1 MSALSGARAD
11 ILQAIRSAIGAPP
24 STSRDAD
31 YASIER
37 DYRRRGELTADARLA
52 LFVDRLEHYNVVV
65 RQVPESG
72 LTEAIEAGCR
82 ARGAGALVIPAGLNR
97 SFLPGSTRWVEDAS
111 LSYEELDRIGAV
123 LTMATI
129 GIALTGTIVLTHT
142 ASEGRRALTLIP
154 DYHLCVIRAEQ
165 VVETVPEAI
174 ERLSRL
180 GPAVVTTISGPS
192 ATADIE
198 MTRVRGVH
206 GPRTLEVIV
215 VGAQLEAGS

>member
-1 MSALSGARAD
+1 MSSVSATRAD
-11 ILQAIRSAIGAPP
+11 MLKAIRSAFPHAAGG
-24 STSRDAD
+24 READ

-37 DYRRRGELTADARLA
+37 AYRRRGELTPEARVA

-65 RQVPESG
+65 RRVPESG
-72 LTEAIEAGCR
+72 ASEGIAAACR
-82 ARGAGALVIPAGLNR
+82 ARGAEALVVPAGLDR
-97 SFLPGSTRWVEDAS
+97 RLLADGIRWIEDAR

-123 LTMATI
+123 LTTATI
-129 GIALTGTIVLTHT
+129 GIALTGTIVLTHS
-142 ASEGRRALTLIP
+142 AAEGRRALTLIP
-154 DYHLCVIRAEQ
+154 DYHLCVIHADR

-174 ERLSRL
+174 EKLASL
-180 GPAVVTTISGPS
+180 GHEVVTTISGPS

-215 VGAQLEAGS
+215 VDG